1 MKKVNYAFYLTRRH
15 EAKANEE
22 GRRQRGKKPKKAI
35 SARGSS
41 HTGSRQDYI
50 AGSSAKGSYC
60 FCVQRSCHMTP
71 LCEFSVP
78 FYKMHF
84 FINWITFGNR
94 DMYARSYI
102 KEKNTCLINIKK
114 LKKAIIYIILIV
126 SHNFKNN
133 YYDLLIY

>member
-1 MKKVNYAFYLTRRH
+1 MFYLTRRH
-15 EAKANEE
+15 GAKANEE
-22 GRRQRGKKPKKAI
+22 ERRQRGKKPKKVI

-50 AGSSAKGSYC
+50 ARSSAKGSYC
-60 FCVQRSCHMTP
+60 FCVQHSCHTVTP

-84 FINWITFGNR
+84 FINWITVGNR

-102 KEKNTCLINIKK
+102 KEKNWRLINIKK
-114 LKKAIIYIILIV
+114 LKKAITYIILIV
-126 SHNFKNN
+126 PHNFKNN
-133 YYDLLIY
+133 FNDLLIY